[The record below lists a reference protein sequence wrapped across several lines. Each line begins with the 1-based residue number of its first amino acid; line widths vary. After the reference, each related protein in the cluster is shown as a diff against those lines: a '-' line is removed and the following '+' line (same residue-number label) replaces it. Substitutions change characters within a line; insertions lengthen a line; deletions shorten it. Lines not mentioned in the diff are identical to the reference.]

1 MDSASSKTTYPVHTG
16 SWTDWSH
23 GPVLG
28 LMLTLR
34 ADDGNLVVAFIAFFV
49 AVVCTQIWRIACF
62 TLHYAF
68 SHPDVESDAL
78 YHQRQALLRNTTEP
92 TSGLVRLW
100 SLFWSWRKTAR
111 RPYAR
116 VLPVLFLNVVLTTV
130 FALASGYSAK
140 LALGNDVLLDGR
152 NCGVQRANRYSNSTI
167 KALSVLPAEAR
178 EMRIASNYA
187 QQCYSSSIATGALG
201 CDTFVRKQIPF
212 SIQANGSCPFT
223 NDDVCRS
230 KNSNIILQTDWIESH
245 YDLGINAPPSQRF
258 YFRRQVTQRRSPTST
273 PRPRGARCWRLEAWH
288 EDDPYYCRE
297 HPSRSAGCE

>member
-1 MDSASSKTTYPVHTG
+1 
-16 SWTDWSH
+16 
-23 GPVLG
+23 
-28 LMLTLR
+28 MLTLR
-34 ADDGNLVVAFIAFFV
+34 ADNGNLMVAFIAFFV

-92 TSGLVRLW
+92 TSGLVRLS

-111 RPYAR
+111 HPYAR
-116 VLPVLFLNVVLTTV
+116 VLPVLFLNVALTAV

-152 NCGVQRANRYSNSTI
+152 NCGVQSLSRFPNSTF
-167 KALSVLPAEAR
+167 KALSVLPAQAR

-187 QQCYSSSIATGALG
+187 QQCYPGSTATGALG
-201 CDTFVRKQIPF
+201 CDTFVRKHIPF

-223 NDDVCRS
+223 NDGVCRS
-230 KNSNIILQTDWIESH
+230 NNSNIILETDLIDSH
-245 YDLGINAPPSQRF
+245 HDLGINAPPSQRF
-258 YFRRQVTQRRSPTST
+258 YFRRRYHCAPLETEGRTTIIKAPDLRNYTRYHYGQSIFAPENYTLQALSDPLADVFAGNGTFRNLDYSIRSVSI
-273 PRPRGARCWRLEAWH
+273 R
-288 EDDPYYCRE
+288 
-297 HPSRSAGCE
+297 